1 MNNTELNYERLLHE
15 AGKLVNDLSPKFTEW
30 LRNFLTKEE

>member
-15 AGKLVNDLSPKFTEW
+15 AGKLVNDLSPKF
-30 LRNFLTKEE
+30 RVVKKFPD